1 MDGFLCIDKT
11 PGITSRDV
19 VNQVQ
24 RLVRPAKVGHAG
36 TLDPLATGVLVV
48 ALGRATRLIQYV
60 QRMPKHYEASFVLG
74 QTSDTE
80 DVSGH
85 VIIREIDEYPT
96 KDDVQR
102 ACERFVGTISQ
113 RPPKFSALKVN
124 GKRAYEL
131 ARRGEP
137 VELKKRSVTIH
148 RIVLH
153 QFDFPNLEIS
163 VICGGGTYI
172 RSLGHDIGEE
182 LGTGAVM
189 SRLRRTAIGSFTLEG
204 SLPAHAIES
213 AEDVAK
219 NLQPLMVAVQQMPK
233 VQLSEQQQAAI
244 RHGQL
249 IDLGPDEVRGELT
262 AVSGGRLLAVL
273 SRTSDSRFRP
283 AINFCA

>member
-1 MDGFLCIDKT
+1 M
-11 PGITSRDV
+11 TSRDV

-24 RLVRPAKVGHAG
+24 RWVRPAKVGHAG
-36 TLDPLATGVLVV
+36 TLDPLATGVLVL

-74 QTSDTE
+74 QTSDTQ

-113 RPPKFSALKVN
+113 RPPRFSALKVN
-124 GKRAYEL
+124 GKRAYKL

-137 VELKKRSVTIH
+137 VELKERSVTIH

-163 VICGGGTYI
+163 VNCGSGTYI
-172 RSLGHDIGEE
+172 RSLGRDIGEE

-189 SRLRRTAIGSFTLEG
+189 SRLRRMAIGSFTVEG
-204 SLPAHAIES
+204 SLPAHSIES
-213 AEDVAK
+213 AGVVAK
-219 NLQPLMVAVQQMPK
+219 NLQPLMVAVEQMPK
-233 VQLSEQQQAAI
+233 VQLSAEQQAAI
-244 RHGQL
+244 RYGQL

-262 AVSGGRLLAVL
+262 AVSGDRLLAVL